1 MWQDTFNYNTHT
13 WSASPVPCLPPAGT
27 VLKLLS
33 DCHVHTV
40 IYLFV
45 SLSTPFH
52 AYTVLCIH
60 YIFLFTSIRVRLVG
74 MNHPTPARGGRIC
87 IYSRVASLS
96 YRTFCFHLF
105 LVLYYMMWQRFQNF
119 TGWKC
124 PCTFEFQQN
133 SNPHVALEAKN
144 TTFTTY
150 WEFWLHDHLRKFRTC
165 IHDIHINA
173 ILGNSRSMGIS
184 WCFFREN
191 D

>member
-1 MWQDTFNYNTHT
+1 MCVYIY
-13 WSASPVPCLPPAGT
+13 
-27 VLKLLS
+27 
-33 DCHVHTV
+33 

-60 YIFLFTSIRVRLVG
+60 YIFLFFRYHIPSSTPRIINQWEYHSRSYHFTIGVRLVG
-74 MNHPTPARGGRIC
+74 MNHPTPTRGGRIC

-96 YRTFCFHLF
+96 YRTFCFHRF

-119 TGWKC
+119 TGWTC
-124 PCTFEFQQN
+124 PYIQISTKQQPTCDN
-133 SNPHVALEAKN
+133 VALEAKN
-144 TTFTTY
+144 TTY
-150 WEFWLHDHLRKFRTC
+150 WEFWLHGHMRKFRTC

-173 ILGNSRSMGIS
+173 ILGKSRSKNFRF
-184 WCFFREN
+184 FFREN